1 MKVLVCGGRDFNDVD
16 WLESELDYL
25 DSRLPERITLVIEG
39 GAKGADSIAG
49 RWADFHKINHLRV
62 PAKWDKYGKSA
73 GYKRNA
79 EMLTFE
85 PDYVLAFPGGKGTKM
100 MCELA
105 RKEGVF
111 VKELA
116 DVAK

>member
-1 MKVLVCGGRDFNDVD
+1 MKVLVCGGRDFNELGWVYD
-16 WLESELDYL
+16 ELDKL
-25 DSRLPERITLVIEG
+25 HADREVSLVING
-39 GAKGADSIAG
+39 SARGADSLAQE
-49 RWADFHKINHLRV
+49 WAQERQVPYLSV